1 MFGSIAAFGVVVQF
15 HFRLIILDR
24 RFSIMVA
31 LNSKVALPAGA
42 FACEPLPVGLQVADS
57 KMQGLHMPDKRTPAG
72 FDMAPPDFPI
82 IVEAS
87 EVSLMEVPAKCAGIE
102 LEEGVL
108 KSIEVEKNTDIGH
121 SSSGGLSSSV
131 AIPGHTAILKH
142 AQQQSQRQC
151 TVCKIFDH
159 WRYMRRVIVKTHYQ
173 QFKMQAPDEE
183 VEVHTCMKCV
193 ALEMN
198 ITEAEAKT
206 EVLAV
211 PMAHKKQRF
220 ANLQQGKTLAAQK
233 ISAMESCSRTQR
245 RELIKCCMFEL
256 FGPLAKRVICQKYAV
271 EKCYRDTLCHA
282 ELAVKVEGCTH
293 SDSKADIL
301 TGWTSLL
308 VGKCVWPQML
318 LNFLATFVSS

>member
-1 MFGSIAAFGVVVQF
+1 
-15 HFRLIILDR
+15 
-24 RFSIMVA
+24 MVA
-31 LNSKVALPAGA
+31 LNSKVASPAGA

-72 FDMAPPDFPI
+72 FDIDAQDFPI

-87 EVSLMEVPAKCAGIE
+87 EMSLMEVPAKCAGIE

-108 KSIEVEKNTDIGH
+108 KSIEVEKNTDTGD

-193 ALEMN
+193 AIEMN
-198 ITEAEAKT
+198 CTDEAART
-206 EVLAV
+206 FVLGI
-211 PMAHKKQRF
+211 PINHKKQRYE
-220 ANLQQGKTLAAQK
+220 NLMQGKALAAKK
-233 ISAMESCSRTQR
+233 IE
-245 RELIKCCMFEL
+245 
-256 FGPLAKRVICQKYAV
+256 GWNHAV
-271 EKCYRDTLCHA
+271 ARSGT
-282 ELAVKVEGCTH
+282 
-293 SDSKADIL
+293 
-301 TGWTSLL
+301 
-308 VGKCVWPQML
+308 
-318 LNFLATFVSS
+318 N